1 MNLVAVLQLCRI
13 SNVLSAVTNV
23 LMGYLWISRSWEP
36 IPIVISLC
44 LASAFFYVAGMV
56 LNDLFDYEH
65 DKKTGARRPLVTG
78 KVSLKAARL
87 IGIGAIALGVLVAV
101 VASVV
106 SANFFESDISL
117 VACFGAISGLCLSI
131 ILYDR
136 FSKKTL
142 FAPWLMGCCR
152 VFNVAIGMTAAGWL
166 SSGSGMHGTIADCSL
181 LVGVLFYISGITW
194 YASKETESGNQWR
207 LFIGTSSILAAYFF
221 WASIPWVPD
230 SSLRISGW
238 PRAHDHWFWLL
249 ALFMMPAFVRL
260 VIGLVKPTPRNIQR
274 AVIISLYTI
283 IAIDAMFCWLIKS
296 SQPAYTIIV
305 FWMLL
310 PTLGLGRL
318 ARPT

>member
-1 MNLVAVLQLCRI
+1 
-13 SNVLSAVTNV
+13 
-23 LMGYLWISRSWEP
+23 MGYLWISGSWEP
-36 IPIVISLC
+36 FPVVILLC

-65 DKKTGARRPLVTG
+65 DKKTGSRRPLVTG
-78 KVSLKAARL
+78 KVSLNTARY
-87 IGIGAIALGVLVAV
+87 IGIGALVLGVLGAAI
-101 VASVV
+101 ASLV
-106 SANFFESDISL
+106 SVNVFESDVSMG
-117 VACFGAISGLCLSI
+117 ACLGAIFGLCLSI
-131 ILYDR
+131 ILYDK

-152 VFNVAIGMTAAGWL
+152 LFNVAIGMTAAGWL
-166 SSGSGMHGTIADCSL
+166 SSGAGMHATVVDCSL

-207 LFIGTSSILAAYFF
+207 LFIGTSSILGAYFF

-230 SSLRISGW
+230 ASLRISDW
-238 PRAHDHWFWLL
+238 PPAHDHWFWLL
-249 ALFMMPAFVRL
+249 ALFMMPALARL
-260 VIGLVKPTPRNIQR
+260 VIGLINPTPRNIQR

-296 SQPAYTIIV
+296 SQPAYLIIV